1 MGFIA
6 KSNVCF
12 DVDIMFYQLFT
23 DKDIYE
29 QNKRSYVQCA
39 IEKFQCSLLRVAFW

>member
-6 KSNVCF
+6 KSKVCF

-23 DKDIYE
+23 DKDIYM
-29 QNKRSYVQCA
+29 NKINAVMYNV
-39 IEKFQCSLLRVAFW
+39 L